1 MQRPASAAMLARNP
15 AGLPGSLAAV
25 LSGIGSICTSA
36 VAAFRRAIKWKYEDA
51 MGRAARAWHLR
62 RSFNGHRRSAPM
74 SQNFFIDPSRSLT
87 TLEQD
92 STIIAVIEMSQ
103 TKWLVA
109 AVVPG
114 VERQPLKKLDA
125 DKEALLK
132 LLQRWRNE
140 ANRAGRDIK
149 RIVVA
154 YEAGRDGFW
163 LARWL
168 LGRDVETYVIHPT
181 SIAVSREHRRAK
193 TDRLDTEL
201 LMRAFLGW
209 LRGERRHCSMAAI
222 PTIEEEDA
230 RRPNRERKNLVTEQT
245 RIVNQVKAI
254 FARFG
259 IRTLRPTERKVEER
273 LEAVRTAE
281 GAPLPENTRAEL
293 RRHLARLR
301 VVREQVHAVEQERLR
316 KLAAAPATDK
326 GSNAMVPLIARA
338 VARYAGLTGSPDE
351 SGSRRRERGLARAGN
366 ARVRCGMI
374 QLAWRFLR
382 FQKASGLAQWFA
394 ARTADGRGGTRKT
407 MIVALARKL
416 LIALW
421 RLVTGGE
428 VPQGVVLRP
437 AS

>member
-1 MQRPASAAMLARNP
+1 
-15 AGLPGSLAAV
+15 
-25 LSGIGSICTSA
+25 
-36 VAAFRRAIKWKYEDA
+36 
-51 MGRAARAWHLR
+51 
-62 RSFNGHRRSAPM
+62 M
-74 SQNFFIDPSRSLT
+74 SQPFDASRSLT
-87 TLEQD
+87 SLEQD

-103 TKWLVA
+103 SKWLVA

-114 VERQPLKKLDA
+114 VERQPLKRLDA
-125 DKEALLK
+125 NEAALLK
-132 LLQRWRNE
+132 LLHRWRNE
-140 ANRAGRDIK
+140 AGQAGRQVK

-168 LGRDVETYVIHPT
+168 RVCGIEAYVIHPA

-201 LMRAFLGW
+201 LLRAFLGW
-209 LRGERRHCSMAAI
+209 LRGEKRHCSMVAI
-222 PTIEEEDA
+222 PTVEEEDA
-230 RRPNRERKNLVTEQT
+230 RRPNRERGNLVTEQT
-245 RIVNQVKAI
+245 RIVNQIKAI
-254 FARFG
+254 LTRFG
-259 IRTLRPTERKVEER
+259 IRTFRSTLRKAEEH
-273 LEAVRTAE
+273 LEGLRTAE
-281 GAPLPENTRAEL
+281 GTPLLENTRAEL

-301 VVREQVHAVEQERLR
+301 VVREQIRAIEQSRLG
-316 KLAAAPATDK
+316 KLAMTSEK
-326 GSNAMVPLIARA
+326 GPHAMVRLIARVLGVGVETADMLVNEVFSRHLRDRKA

-351 SGSRRRERGLARAGN
+351 SGKRRRERGLARAGN

-382 FQKASGLAQWFA
+382 FQKDSALAQWFQ
-394 ARTADGRGGTRKT
+394 ARTADGRGSTRKT

-421 RLVTGGE
+421 RLVTTGE
-428 VPQGVVLRP
+428 VSDGIILRP

>member
-1 MQRPASAAMLARNP
+1 
-15 AGLPGSLAAV
+15 
-25 LSGIGSICTSA
+25 
-36 VAAFRRAIKWKYEDA
+36 
-51 MGRAARAWHLR
+51 
-62 RSFNGHRRSAPM
+62 M
-74 SQNFFIDPSRSLT
+74 SQLFDASRSLT
-87 TLEQD
+87 SLEQD

-103 TKWLVA
+103 AKWLVA

-114 VERQPLKKLDA
+114 VARQPLKRLDA
-125 DKEALLK
+125 DEAALLK
-132 LLQRWRNE
+132 LLHRWRNE
-140 ANRAGRDIK
+140 ASQAGRQIK

-168 LGRDVETYVIHPT
+168 RVHGVEAYVIHPA

-201 LMRAFLGW
+201 LLRAFLGW
-209 LRGERRHCSMAAI
+209 LRGEKRHCSMVAI
-222 PTIEEEDA
+222 PTVEEEDA
-230 RRPNRERKNLVTEQT
+230 RRPNRERGNLVTEQT
-245 RIVNQVKAI
+245 RIVNQIKAI
-254 FARFG
+254 LTRFG
-259 IRTLRPTERKVEER
+259 IRTFRPTLRKAEEK
-273 LEAVRTAE
+273 LEGLRTAE
-281 GAPLPENTRAEL
+281 GAPLLENTRAEL
-293 RRHLARLR
+293 RRHLARLS
-301 VVREQVHAVEQERLR
+301 VVREQIRAIEHSRLG
-316 KLAAAPATDK
+316 KLATTPEK
-326 GSNAMVPLIARA
+326 GPHAMVRLIARVLGVGVETADMLVNEVFSRRWRDRKA

-351 SGSRRRERGLARAGN
+351 SGKRRRERGLARAGN

-382 FQKASGLAQWFA
+382 FQKDSALAQWFQ

-421 RLVTGGE
+421 RLATTGE
-428 VPQGVVLRP
+428 VSDGIVLRP